1 MWNQVE
7 RRGLNDLR
15 NGIWACHQHRGK
27 REQGFTRHPRALH
40 SKILNN
46 LQNINQNKLIKG
58 FITWNRILDKT

>member
-1 MWNQVE
+1 M
-7 RRGLNDLR
+7 R
-15 NGIWACHQHRGK
+15 NGIWACHHHRGK